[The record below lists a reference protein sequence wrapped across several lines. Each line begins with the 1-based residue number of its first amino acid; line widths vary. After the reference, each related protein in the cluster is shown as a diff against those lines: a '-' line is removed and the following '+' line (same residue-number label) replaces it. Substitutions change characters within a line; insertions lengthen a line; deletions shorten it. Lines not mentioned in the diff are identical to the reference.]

1 MDNSTIQTIVN
12 FPPPCFLRSFWV
24 CVHLV
29 WYCCN
34 MTSCISLR
42 FFLEDQTR
50 YTNTTIDHVSSS
62 LQQDSRELLIRS
74 NVKNGERIGDK
85 FVQIFARCR
94 KPSSR
99 ADVQVHMR
107 CRPALLIIEFD
118 FLTFS
123 SRHIP
128 TVTETD
134 TSFFSSSSVDVV
146 L

>member
-99 ADVQVHMR
+99 KDVQV
-107 CRPALLIIEFD
+107 CGVVQLFSSLN
-118 FLTFS
+118 LTFS
-123 SRHIP
+123 LFLRDIHNP
-128 TVTETD
+128 VTETD
-134 TSFFSSSSVDVV
+134 TFFVIICRRRSGK
-146 L
+146 